1 MIKSQVLIVGAG
13 PTGLMLAL
21 RLQRCGIPFRIIDK
35 NDGPGAA
42 SRAIALHARTL
53 EFYQQ
58 LGLADEIVALGLKMN
73 RIELRQGGKAVAA
86 IVLENMGRGLSPY
99 PFMLNFPQDDHER
112 FLADK
117 LGESGAQVEW
127 GVSLKHFSQDANYVR
142 SILECGGKEEIRE
155 FDYLCGC
162 DGASSRTRHILGL
175 DFPGGTYSNLFFVAD
190 VKIRNTLTAD
200 GLVKLDERDFA
211 LIMPVR
217 SSGMHRL
224 IGILPPDEGDGGNLA
239 FEDIQPRVEK
249 LLDIKVSGVN
259 WFSTYR
265 VHHRVA
271 EKFHVGR
278 CFILGDAGHVHS
290 PAGGQG
296 MNTGIGDAVNLSWKL
311 AQTLQGKAPAALLD
325 TYEPERIAFARKLV
339 ATTDTAFH
347 RIVDKTLLSRT
358 IRRWVIPHVLP
369 LLTRIPAF
377 RSLAF
382 RTVSQIGVSYRGS
395 ALSHGSAGKIQ
406 GGDRLPWVVSGGS
419 DNFKSLQSMNWQLH
433 IYGRA
438 DAKII
443 EAAQALHLLWH
454 EFAWSGRARKAG
466 LAQDAAYLIRPD
478 GHVAIALPD
487 QDTSRLVSYDDCPAG
502 IVFPASLKFGKSSNT
517 HLFFRVSKMIFRNFR
532 AVAIIALPA
541 PRRSLILR

>member
-1 MIKSQVLIVGAG
+1 MIKPQVLIVGAG
-13 PTGLMLAL
+13 PTGLVLAL
-21 RLQRCGIPFRIIDK
+21 RLQRHCIPFRIIDK
-35 NDGPGAA
+35 NSGPGLA

-58 LGLADEIVALGLKMN
+58 LDIADETVALGLKMN
-73 RIELRQGGKAVAA
+73 RIELRQGEMTLAA

-112 FLADK
+112 FLAGK
-117 LGESGAQVEW
+117 LVEGGARVEW
-127 GVSLKHFSQDANYVR
+127 GVSLKHFSQDADGVR
-142 SILECGGKEEIRE
+142 AVLEGGSGEEICG
-155 FDYLCGC
+155 FAYLCGC

-190 VKIRNTLTAD
+190 VKIRSTLAAD

-224 IGILPPDEGDGGNLA
+224 IGILPPEVGEGGSLA
-239 FEDIQPRVEK
+239 FDDIQPRVEK
-249 LLDIKVSGVN
+249 LLDISVVSVN

-271 EKFHVGR
+271 EKFRVGR

-311 AQTLQGKAPAALLD
+311 AQVLQGRAPAALLE

-347 RIVDKTLLSRT
+347 RIVDNTFISRI
-358 IRRWVIPHVLP
+358 IRRQIIPHTLP
-369 LLTRIPAF
+369 FLTRFSAF

-382 RTVSQIGVSYRGS
+382 RTVSQIGISYRGS
-395 ALSHGSAGKIQ
+395 ALSQGSAGKIR
-406 GGDRLPWVVSGGS
+406 GGDRLPWVASGAS
-419 DNFKSLQSMNWQLH
+419 NNFGPLQSMDWQLH
-433 IYGRA
+433 TYGRTER
-438 DAKII
+438 KII
-443 EAAQALHLLWH
+443 EAARALDLTWH
-454 EFAWSGRARKAG
+454 EFAWSAQAKKAG
-466 LAQDAAYLIRPD
+466 LVQNAAYLIRPD
-478 GHVAIALPD
+478 GHVGVALPD
-487 QDTSRLVSYDDCPAG
+487 QDASQLNSYISLQG
-502 IVFPASLKFGKSSNT
+502 IAFA
-517 HLFFRVSKMIFRNFR
+517 R
-532 AVAIIALPA
+532 ADRQPLPI
-541 PRRSLILR
+541 PQR